1 MTGRELILY
10 ILANNLE
17 DEPVFKDG
25 TFVGFD
31 TPARFAARHHV
42 GIATVNAWA
51 HEGIINTV
59 PIGDTYLIPTNAL
72 IACSSATP

>member
-1 MTGRELILY
+1 MTGRDLILY
-10 ILANNLE
+10 ILANHLE
-17 DEPVFKDG
+17 DELVFKDG

-31 TPARFAARHHV
+31 TPASFAAKHHV

-51 HEGIINTV
+51 QLGEISIM

-72 IACSSATP
+72 N